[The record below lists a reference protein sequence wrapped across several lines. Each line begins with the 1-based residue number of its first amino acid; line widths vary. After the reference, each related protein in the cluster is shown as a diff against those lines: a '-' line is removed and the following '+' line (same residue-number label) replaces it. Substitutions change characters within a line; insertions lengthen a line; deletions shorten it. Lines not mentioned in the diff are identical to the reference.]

1 MASNFNLRSDSRD
14 ALMGAGLDPNDPT
27 NTYINLG
34 NTIAQN
40 MQRQQTHEQQV
51 AEAVERIK
59 QAKLSSTQKQE
70 AADLG
75 VNPELKDYL
84 TIDEAVALLKAN
96 GLKQDKIDEFVSSLG
111 DKQVVSRQAIQA
123 VILKR
128 GGAGSLSLVGAKEG
142 QPMQDEESGKWV
154 RTWTKRTPDLGI
166 LMTDRVSP
174 VGVAVFQ
181 AEDPEG
187 YAAGHV
193 IESIQ
198 GPKLATQQTTA
209 GAKKTM
215 AEQKVAQNKIQNWL
229 TLEKRVNP
237 NSAAGQNALGL
248 SGKANQRADRAFG
261 LLAIPETTWEDM
273 HAIVTDT
280 AGILT
285 GGVPQMP
292 TIEDQNIG
300 KSIAE
305 RWSKLLS
312 FVTGHR
318 TEGTVPLKY
327 RQQLF
332 DRIKEIKN
340 VDNEIID
347 KQLGIVEV
355 AAEDVIKQDQQR
367 WERLKNAVIA
377 TTESM
382 EQDAAKAAIYGGEAN
397 TTAPAPSPAEPSS
410 AAPVTPGVR
419 KSKSGHSYSIEGQ

>member
-1 MASNFNLRSDSRD
+1 MDISQAAGIDPAYNFYN
-14 ALMGAGLDPNDPT
+14 N
-27 NTYINLG
+27 
-34 NTIAQN
+34 IAQQSARQKQDE
-40 MQRQQTHEQQV
+40 QRI
-51 AEAVERIK
+51 AEARERIK
-59 QAKLSSTQKQE
+59 QARLESTQKQE

-84 TIDEAVALLKAN
+84 TVDEAVALLKAN
-96 GLKQDKIDEFVSSLG
+96 GLKQEVIDAFVSSLG
-111 DKQVVSRQAIQA
+111 DKEVVSRQALQA
-123 VILKR
+123 VILKK
-128 GGAGSLSLVGAKEG
+128 GGAGGSLALVGAGEG
-142 QPMQDEESGKWV
+142 KPVQDPIDGKFYQ
-154 RTWTKRTPDLGI
+154 TWKKRLPDLG
-166 LMTDRVSP
+166 MVWTDRMNENNVP
-174 VGVAVFQ
+174 VFLQ
-181 AEDPEG
+181 EDPEG
-187 YAAGHV
+187 YATGHKL
-193 IESIQ
+193 ESIEGQ
-198 GPKLATQQTTA
+198 RLAVSKMTGEA
-209 GAKKTM
+209 RKTL

-273 HAIVTDT
+273 HAIVT

-305 RWSKLLS
+305 RWSKLAS

-347 KQLGIVEV
+347 KQLGMVEV

-382 EQDAAKAAIYGGEAN
+382 EQDAAKAAIYGGEAQGIPSA
-397 TTAPAPSPAEPSS
+397 APAPSPAEPSS
-410 AAPVTPGVR
+410 AAVPTAGAR
-419 KSKSGHSYSIEGQ
+419 KSPSGHQYTVEGQ